1 MTTLRGLT
9 WAHPRGHDALLGP
22 SRTWMV
28 EHPGVDVIWEARSL
42 DAFGD
47 DSLAARSAEFDLLVI
62 DHPHIPDAHAGG
74 WLCEL
79 DGCGRDESLAELAAH
94 SVGRSHESYSFGR
107 HQYGLAIDAATQ
119 VAVVRHSALPNP
131 PGTWDDVT
139 DLARAGR
146 VLWPLRPVNAMASL
160 LTFLGQRGH
169 PLEHGFDEDATDD
182 ALGRMRELAM
192 LVPAFCLDETP
203 IDTAERLVGSDQWW
217 YAPLAYG
224 YSNYSRAGFRAD
236 RLSYR
241 DVPALDGSVAG
252 SCLGGAGIA
261 VSSSTAE
268 RDLAID
274 LAFFLA
280 DGETQRGDYFTSGGQ
295 PGNAVAWDD
304 DRCNATTL
312 DFFRGTR
319 ATIEAASVRPQFV
332 GWMTAQVPIGEIVH
346 AHLRGDVGRGAAVDR
361 IHTALERAGEPANA
375 TQGAR

>member
-1 MTTLRGLT
+1 MTVLRGLT

-22 SRTWMV
+22 SRTWMAR
-28 EHPGVDVIWEARSL
+28 HPGVDVVWEARSL
-42 DAFGD
+42 DDFGD
-47 DSLAARSAEFDLLVI
+47 DSLASRSAAFDLLVI
-62 DHPHIPDAHAGG
+62 DHPHIPEAHAGG

-79 DGCGRDESLAELAAH
+79 DGSGRDESLAELAAN

-107 HQYGLAIDAATQ
+107 HQYALAIDAATQ
-119 VAVVRHSALPNP
+119 VAVLRHDALPRQP
-131 PGTWDDVT
+131 RTWEEVT
-139 DLARAGR
+139 ALARAGR

-169 PLEHGFDEDATDD
+169 PLEGGFDEAATEESL
-182 ALGRMRELAM
+182 AHMRELAM

-203 IDTAERLVGSDQWW
+203 IQTAERLAASDRWW

-224 YSNYSRAGFRAD
+224 YSNYSRAGFRAE

-241 DVPALDGSVAG
+241 DLPAREGSVAG

-261 VSSSTAE
+261 VSASTAE
-268 RDLAID
+268 RELAID

-280 DGETQRGDYFTSGGQ
+280 SGETQRGDYFTSGGQ
-295 PGNAVAWDD
+295 PGHAVAWDD
-304 DRCNATTL
+304 DRCNAETL

-319 ATIEAASVRPQFV
+319 ATIETASVRPRLV

-346 AHLRGDVGRGAAVDR
+346 AHLRGEMGIGVAVAGIGA
-361 IHTALERAGEPANA
+361 ALERAGELAPAPGGVA
-375 TQGAR
+375 